1 MRLSDRHS
9 EVSRGHSTPMYR
21 EKARTV
27 PLDKRG
33 KWSGWQDTQLMGTER
48 QKIQMELA
56 FMAEGRG
63 ETPMAADKGTEVSM
77 AKREPEDPALT
88 VLLMEQI
95 GQHENLRKALQRV
108 RQNKGSPGI
117 DGMTVNKLP
126 GYLKKHWPQIREQLL
141 AGTYSPKPVKRVE
154 IPKSNGGIRKLGIPT
169 VLDRFIQQAM
179 MQVLQTYWDKTFSEH
194 SYGFRPGRSA
204 HQAISRSQQY
214 VEQGYRWVVDIDL
227 EKFFDRVNHDKLM
240 GNLAQRVRDKRLLKV
255 IRAFLNA
262 GVMENGL
269 VSATREGAPQGGP
282 LSPLLSNVV
291 LDELDRELERRG
303 HRFIRYAD
311 DCNIYVRSERAGQ
324 RVMENISNFITRTL
338 KLKVNPTKSKVDRPW
353 RCKFLGFRITV
364 GKQTKRSIAPSS
376 LSRFKERVRKLTCYR
391 RGVTI
396 EQMIENLN
404 RYLIGWRGYF
414 GYCQSPSV
422 LQVLD
427 GWIRRRLRCVY
438 WRRWKRGK
446 KRFAE
451 LRRLGVGRDLAAQT
465 AGSVH
470 GPWRIS
476 RSPALSYA
484 FPSAHFNSLGLAL
497 LAG

>member
-1 MRLSDRHS
+1 
-9 EVSRGHSTPMYR
+9 MYR

-324 RVMENISNFITRTL
+324 RVMENISQFITRTL
-338 KLKVNPTKSKVDRPW
+338 KLKVNPSKSKVDRPW